1 MKTKIKTKLFTL
13 LAFIIIGVNKL
24 YAQVDASK
32 FVGAI
37 EDATDTF
44 TSVFDAAVNL
54 VYVIGACVGL
64 IGAAKVY
71 SKYTSGDNDATKTA
85 ASWGGGCIALLVC
98 ATLLKTVF
106 ID

>member
-1 MKTKIKTKLFTL
+1 MKKKITNKIFFL
-13 LAFIIIGVNKL
+13 LAFTNIGIHSL

-37 EDATDTF
+37 NDATGTF
-44 TSVFDAAVNL
+44 TSVFDAAVKL
-54 VYVIGACVGL
+54 VYGIGACVGL

-85 ASWGGGCIALLVC
+85 ASWGGGCVALLIC